1 MCQGRLL
8 LLFLIVF
15 PIVYNF
21 SRFFELIVVKVSV
34 NELIK
39 KDKKLTLVNFRLTH
53 FYEKVKQL
61 FYGLFLNQ
69 TIFAAL
75 LGENGKRF
83 KVLFGEINFKILF
96 KIFRKYQKNQP
107 MDLMTR

>member
-39 KDKKLTLVNFRLTH
+39 KDKPKKLTNF
-53 FYEKVKQL
+53 FVV
-61 FYGLFLNQ
+61 FS
-69 TIFAAL
+69 
-75 LGENGKRF
+75 
-83 KVLFGEINFKILF
+83 
-96 KIFRKYQKNQP
+96 
-107 MDLMTR
+107 